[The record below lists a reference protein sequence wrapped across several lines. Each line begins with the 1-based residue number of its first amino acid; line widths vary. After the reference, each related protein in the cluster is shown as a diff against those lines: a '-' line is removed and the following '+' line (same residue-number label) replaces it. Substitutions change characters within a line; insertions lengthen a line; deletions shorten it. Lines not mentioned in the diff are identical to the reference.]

1 MHPYRHILLILAF
14 MVGLLAPLPGQS
26 SQQKKGKEP
35 SRFGWGINL
44 GNIGFSNST
53 FQFGLGPNIA
63 YKLSEPLAIGLMFK
77 LDYYYVRYRSL
88 DLKFSAFDI
97 GPTLFTRWKP
107 FLNMDGATPFMEGL
121 FFQAEYERAFIARER
136 TDAAG
141 NLILNDEGDRILS
154 ERNPEDYVYLGI
166 GAASGYPFSSFIS
179 IHYNV
184 NDNIQASRI
193 PFDYR
198 IGFTFHY

>member
-1 MHPYRHILLILAF
+1 MRLYRNILFATLIILSFLTSGRA
-14 MVGLLAPLPGQS
+14 QT

-63 YKLSEPLAIGLMFK
+63 YKIGDPLAIGLMFK
-77 LDYYYVRYRSL
+77 LDYYYVRYRSI

-107 FLNMDGATPFMEGL
+107 LYNMDAATPFMKGL
-121 FFQAEYERAFIARER
+121 FLQAEYERAFIAREK

-141 NLILNDEGDRILS
+141 NLILNDEETRILS
-154 ERNPEDYVYLGI
+154 ERNPEDYVYIGI

-184 NDNIQASRI
+184 NDNAQASRI